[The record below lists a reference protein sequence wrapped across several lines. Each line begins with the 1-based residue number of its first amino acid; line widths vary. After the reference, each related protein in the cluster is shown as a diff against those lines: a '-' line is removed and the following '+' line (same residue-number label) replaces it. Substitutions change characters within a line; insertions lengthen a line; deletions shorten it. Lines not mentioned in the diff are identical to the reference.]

1 MKKKALII
9 TFCYPPY
16 PSPES
21 YITLK
26 FLNELSKSIDLE
38 VLTLESFGD
47 KNNHYIENNNI
58 MCHRVKIPLFIKWI
72 INLPRLPFRPDRF
85 ILTLFFFKKKLNSLD
100 LDKFDFFFTRSQFHS
115 SHILGL
121 FLKNYFPQKKW
132 LASFSD
138 PWSKNMFQ
146 KKIPFFSKLNKRIEK
161 KVMEKADYLIFPLNT
176 LKDHFDKLY
185 NINKK
190 ALIVNHSFEN
200 VKIRKKITDNFFTIR
215 YFGKIYA
222 ERNIFPLL
230 DSVISLIKKKE
241 KIKFEIFVDNDF
253 ILKNK
258 NKLEFYKKY
267 VKIGTYVRTYE
278 YLKLIKS
285 SDLLIVLDGDSPD
298 VNLFFQ
304 SKLVDYLGSEN
315 MIFHI
320 GSADTINRKITKKC
334 NGISCINNTK
344 EITNSLKQ
352 IIKNKSKFKPNKVFI
367 QQFRTK
373 NVVKK
378 FLNQINL

>member
-26 FLNELSKSIDLE
+26 FVNELSKNVDLE
-38 VLTLESFGD
+38 VLTLESFGE
-47 KNNHYIENNNI
+47 KNNHYIENNI
-58 MCHRVKIPLFIKWI
+58 TCHRVQIPSFIKWI
-72 INLPRLPFRPDRF
+72 INLPRLPLRPDRF

-100 LDKFDFFFTRSQFHS
+100 LDKFDIFFTRSQFHS

-121 FLKNYFPQKKW
+121 FLKSHFPNKKW

-146 KKIPFFSKLNKRIEK
+146 KKIPFFSNLSQRIEK
-161 KVMEKADYLIFPLNT
+161 KVMEKADYLIFPLEA
-176 LKDHFDKLY
+176 LKKHFDKLY
-185 NINKK
+185 KINKK

-200 VKIRKKITDNFFTIR
+200 FKIPKKTTDDYFTIR

-230 DSVISLIKKKE
+230 DSVISLIKENKKVN
-241 KIKFEIFVDNDF
+241 FEIFIDNDF
-253 ILKNK
+253 ILQNK

-267 VKIGTYVRTYE
+267 IKIGTYVRTYE

-285 SDLLIVLDGDSPD
+285 SDLLIVLDGDSQD

-315 MIFHI
+315 MILHI
-320 GSADTINRKITKKC
+320 GSADTLNRKITLKC
-334 NGISCINNTK
+334 NGASCKNNSK
-344 EITNSLKQ
+344 EITTCLKK
-352 IIKNKSKFKPNKVFI
+352 IIENKNKFKPNKVFI
-367 QQFRTK
+367 QQFK
-373 NVVKK
+373 AENVIKK
-378 FLNQINL
+378 FIKQLNF

>member
-26 FLNELSKSIDLE
+26 FVNELSKNVDLE
-38 VLTLESFGD
+38 VLTLESFGE
-47 KNNHYIENNNI
+47 KNNHYIENNI
-58 MCHRVKIPLFIKWI
+58 TCHRVQIPSFIKWI
-72 INLPRLPFRPDRF
+72 INLPRLPLRPDRF
-85 ILTLFFFKKKLNSLD
+85 ILTLFFFKKKLNDLD
-100 LDKFDFFFTRSQFHS
+100 LDKFDIFFTRSQFHS

-121 FLKNYFPQKKW
+121 FLKKRFPHKKW

-146 KKIPFFSKLNKRIEK
+146 KKIPFFSNLNKRMEK
-161 KVMEKADYLIFPLNT
+161 KVMEKADYLIFPLEA
-176 LKDHFDKLY
+176 LKKHFDKLY
-185 NINKK
+185 KINKK

-200 VKIRKKITDNFFTIR
+200 FKIPKKTTDDYFTIR

-230 DSVISLIKKKE
+230 DSVISLIKENKKVN
-241 KIKFEIFVDNDF
+241 FEIFIDNDF
-253 ILKNK
+253 ILQNK

-267 VKIGTYVRTYE
+267 IKIGTYVRTYE

-285 SDLLIVLDGDSPD
+285 SDLLIVLDGDSQD

-315 MIFHI
+315 MILHI
-320 GSADTINRKITKKC
+320 GSADTLNRKITLKC
-334 NGISCINNTK
+334 NGASCKNNSK
-344 EITNSLKQ
+344 EITTCLKK
-352 IIKNKSKFKPNKVFI
+352 IIENKNKFKPNKVFI
-367 QQFRTK
+367 QQFK
-373 NVVKK
+373 AENVIKK
-378 FLNQINL
+378 FIKQLNF